1 MCLQKDSIMCST
13 FVRSFCACTPE
24 LHIQRDEYTVHTPS
38 YSRFLGHLAS
48 KEVFGDLCYRR
59 SPRTIMLSRQG
70 TWLKIPPP
78 EVQRPI
84 GPKEEPP
91 KHINHLHNLVALTY
105 HHLYYANPMP
115 ILCQS
120 FNSPLCSSLC
130 RVSYGFLNF
139 LDVSPFQGCWAS
151 SHAADTASI

>member
-1 MCLQKDSIMCST
+1 MCSIMFDLFAAPQNCTYSVIHST
-13 FVRSFCACTPE
+13 
-24 LHIQRDEYTVHTPS
+24 

-59 SPRTIMLSRQG
+59 SPRTTMLSRQG

-84 GPKEEPP
+84 GRKEEPP
-91 KHINHLHNLVALTY
+91 MHINHLHNLVALTY

-115 ILCQS
+115 IL
-120 FNSPLCSSLC
+120 
-130 RVSYGFLNF
+130 
-139 LDVSPFQGCWAS
+139 
-151 SHAADTASI
+151 